1 MRPRRA
7 RGKRAPDASRRRIGY
22 SGPVAVVESPLEIVL
37 EFARAEE
44 TGDAHSFR
52 FALQSYVVR
61 TPRGGYGASEL
72 AWNDDLLAKLAA
84 VRSPGQDPALL
95 AEIGELMRRFLAP
108 AGWELHEL
116 QLTAAMQQRRPVH
129 VTIRS
134 AAAELYAL
142 PWELLTLR
150 ATGQSLGGL
159 PGVLVRYEWP
169 ETATVA
175 SPELPA
181 GAGRILVAW
190 SASGGGVP
198 ANEHIAAIRAAAAA
212 GGLAF
217 EADDVL
223 AHASPGR
230 IAAALVA
237 GERSG
242 RPVTALH
249 LLCHGGARG
258 SFFGLVLDGETAGD
272 APVLLDPARLQQIL
286 APHAATLRLVVL
298 AACDGGNQGKF
309 GGLIG
314 STAQML
320 HRAGLAAVVASRYPL
335 SVSGSETLTTTLFH
349 GLLARRSS
357 LEEAFVATRTAL
369 GSDAERLDWASLQLY
384 ARASDGAAS
393 YPIVPRKAVAPE
405 PVVVPV
411 VVPVATTPATS
422 RLPRRVAAL
431 VGVITVALLGAWA
444 SGVLGGASPPPVT
457 ADNSNPPKPPMSE
470 PVAND
475 RTREGVAPQKPQNEE
490 QLPDASVASPVEV
503 TRTPAPPKTSKKSP
517 TPSRT
522 SVECRSAVKS
532 YVRALLPGSSGG
544 VVKLVVKADA
554 GGALTVT
561 GGDETAVAAARARL
575 KTARADKIK
584 QQAGEDLPCHYSYE
598 WMPPE
603 DG

>member
-1 MRPRRA
+1 MA
-7 RGKRAPDASRRRIGY
+7 L
-22 SGPVAVVESPLEIVL
+22 VESPLEIVL
-37 EFARAEE
+37 EFARAEA

-52 FALQSYVVR
+52 FAPQSYVVR
-61 TPRGGYGASEL
+61 TPRGGFGASEL
-72 AWNDDLLAKLAA
+72 AWNEELLAKLAA
-84 VRSPGQDPALL
+84 VRLSGQDPALL
-95 AEIGELMRRFLAP
+95 AELGELMRRFLAP
-108 AGWELHEL
+108 AGWELHEQ
-116 QLTAAMQQRRPVH
+116 QLTAAMQQRRSVH

-159 PGVLVRYEWP
+159 PGVLVRYAWP
-169 ETATVA
+169 ETETAVCSDMPAT
-175 SPELPA
+175 
-181 GAGRILVAW
+181 AGRILVAW
-190 SASGGGVP
+190 SAAGGGVP
-198 ANEHIAAIRAAAAA
+198 ANEHLAAIRAAATA

-217 EADDVL
+217 AADDVL

-258 SFFGLVLDGETAGD
+258 SFFGLVLDGETAAD

-286 APHAATLRLVVL
+286 APYAATLRLVVL

-335 SVSGSETLTTTLFH
+335 SVSGSETLTATLFH
-349 GLLARRSS
+349 ELLAGRSS
-357 LEEAFVATRTAL
+357 LEEAFVAARTAL
-369 GSDAERLDWASLQLY
+369 ASDAERLDWASVQLY
-384 ARASDGAAS
+384 ARASDGAAT
-393 YPIVPRKAVAPE
+393 YPIVPREAAAPE
-405 PVVVPV
+405 PA

-422 RLPRRVAAL
+422 RLPWRAGAL
-431 VGVITVALLGAWA
+431 VGVLALAFVGAWVG
-444 SGVLGGASPPPVT
+444 GVFGGIGPPPE
-457 ADNSNPPKPPMSE
+457 AAPESNPPNPPAIE
-470 PVAND
+470 PASKAVI
-475 RTREGVAPQKPQNEE
+475 REGVTPEQAPKALA
-490 QLPDASVASPVEV
+490 LPDASMASPEEV
-503 TRTPAPPKTSKKSP
+503 SRESAARKTSKKGNL
-517 TPSRT
+517 TPPRP
-522 SVECRSAVKS
+522 SVECTSAVKS
-532 YVRALLPGSSGG
+532 YVQALLPGSSGR

-561 GGDETAVAAARARL
+561 GGDETAVKAARSRL
-575 KTARADKIK
+575 KMGRADKVK
-584 QQAGEDLPCHYSYE
+584 QQAGEALPCHYSYE
-598 WMPPE
+598 WMRPDDE
-603 DG
+603 